1 MQETQ
6 EKRVQSLGWGDF
18 LEEEMATQSRILA
31 WIIPWTE
38 ELGGLPSMGSQRV
51 RHNWATE
58 CLQVTAGATSKKKD
72 TWLLWPEGIILLV
85 LWKTADVLRFSF
97 RSYCVAASGSLGWHF
112 HLNDIWQL
120 IIIGFWG
127 AHFCKGEHSNGQVHK
142 TRVAFGCISRT
153 NFLPLAV
160 PEWWSHIQILSDRY
174 WDQLARSATSI
185 ARGGLGCVSGVLGPW
200 IFKSADLRSSHTR
213 SPGTLFNLG
222 WLIRCAV
229 VVKAVGWYLRVFW
242 T

>member
-1 MQETQ
+1 MLTSLFSLNSNWEYVLGLPRWLSDKRICLPMQETQ
-6 EKRVQSLGWGDF
+6 EKWVQSLGWEDF
-18 LEEEMATQSRILA
+18 LEEEMATQTSILA

-38 ELGGLPSMGSQRV
+38 ELGGLLSMGSQRV

-58 CLQVTAGATSKKKD
+58 WVRVYLQVTAGGTSKKKD

-127 AHFCKGEHSNGQVHK
+127 THFCKGEHSNGQVCK
-142 TRVAFGCISRT
+142 TRVAFGCISPT

-160 PEWWSHIQILSDRY
+160 PEW
-174 WDQLARSATSI
+174 
-185 ARGGLGCVSGVLGPW
+185 
-200 IFKSADLRSSHTR
+200 
-213 SPGTLFNLG
+213 
-222 WLIRCAV
+222 
-229 VVKAVGWYLRVFW
+229 
-242 T
+242 

>member
-6 EKRVQSLGWGDF
+6 EKWVQSLGWGDF
-18 LEEEMATQSRILA
+18 LEEEMATQFRILA

-51 RHNWATE
+51 RHKWATE

-72 TWLLWPEGIILLV
+72 TWLLWPEGIILPV
-85 LWKTADVLRFSF
+85 LWKAADVLRFSF
-97 RSYCVAASGSLGWHF
+97 RSYCVTASGSLGWHF

-120 IIIGFWG
+120 SIIGFWG

-142 TRVAFGCISRT
+142 TRMAFGCISPT
-153 NFLPLAV
+153 SFLPLAV
-160 PEWWSHIQILSDRY
+160 PKWWSHIQILSERY

-200 IFKSADLRSSHTR
+200 IFKSA
-213 SPGTLFNLG
+213 
-222 WLIRCAV
+222 V
-229 VVKAVGWYLRVFW
+229 
-242 T
+242 